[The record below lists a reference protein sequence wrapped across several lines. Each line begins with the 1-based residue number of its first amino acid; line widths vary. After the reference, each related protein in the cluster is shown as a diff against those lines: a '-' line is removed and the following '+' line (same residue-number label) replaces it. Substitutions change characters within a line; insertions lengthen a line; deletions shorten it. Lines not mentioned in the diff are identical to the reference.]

1 MPREREYELLMV
13 LSPALDETG
22 SSNAVEN
29 VHKLI
34 SDRGGNLTAQEAWGL
49 KRLAYPLQDFREGNY
64 HLARFT
70 IEVSQL
76 RDLDASLRLREE
88 VLRHLL
94 TRVEA

>member
-13 LSPALDETG
+13 LSPALDEAG
-22 SSNAVEN
+22 SSEAVEN

-34 SDRGGNLTAQEAWGL
+34 SDRGGNLTAQEDWGL
-49 KRLAYPLQDFREGNY
+49 KRLAYPLRDFREGNY

-70 IEVSQL
+70 IEVGQL
-76 RDLDASLRLREE
+76 RDLEASLRLREE

>member
-1 MPREREYELLMV
+1 MV
-13 LSPALDETG
+13 LSPALDEAG
-22 SSNAVEN
+22 STSVVER

-34 SDRGGNLTAQEAWGL
+34 SDRGGNLTTQEDWGL

-70 IEVSQL
+70 IQVGQV
-76 RDLDASLRLREE
+76 RDLEANLRLRQE